1 MTDFL
6 SFGSKEAEQDDDVL
20 GMNNVLES
28 FLTLYCM
35 RGKSWQHQTFPK
47 HPPDTITSSFIFVAG
62 PVVLVT
68 LQDCGFQ
75 MRGVELL

>member
-6 SFGSKEAEQDDDVL
+6 SFGSKEAEQDNNVL

-35 RGKSWQHQTFPK
+35 RGKSWQHQTLPK
-47 HPPDTITSSFIFVAG
+47 HPPCWSGCFGNIARLWFSDEGGRIVMKISHNY
-62 PVVLVT
+62 
-68 LQDCGFQ
+68 
-75 MRGVELL
+75 R